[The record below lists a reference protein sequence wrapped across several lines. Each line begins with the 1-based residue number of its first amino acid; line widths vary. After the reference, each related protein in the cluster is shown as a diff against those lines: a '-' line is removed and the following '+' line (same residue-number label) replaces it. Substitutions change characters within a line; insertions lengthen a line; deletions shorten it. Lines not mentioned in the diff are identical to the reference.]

1 MSTQANADQA
11 ASWRRDLGAPDKVDT
26 RLGTMTFVDGAPTP
40 ETVSNAYDQ
49 LDLLHAVNAFMNGYQ
64 VASTYALRQGFLSVG
79 VPDNT
84 IMIFSELMGSESLFL
99 TANADTVYFLGF
111 VDLSSGPMVVET
123 PPQALAI
130 FDDMAFNWMVDFGLP
145 GPDRGEGGRFL
156 LLPPGYEGD
165 LPDSGFHLGHSRTNR
180 ALILGRSFMQD
191 SDPKPTA
198 DLIKRTLKIYPY
210 TQGGY
215 GTSVATLLEGKVQ
228 PGKAAK
234 VPETAFVEAT
244 GKAFTTIP
252 FTDARFFDQVN
263 EMVQEQPL
271 GFLDPEIMGQF
282 EAIGIVK
289 GEKFEPD
296 DRRRAVLAEAAAIG
310 TAFSRTVMFD
320 SKGMEYYPGS
330 AWTAMLFVGG
340 YNFETPPPM
349 VTPEGIV
356 PFPATGS
363 RKLHA
368 RTTFFYGYTGI
379 TPAMCMR
386 LTGIGSQYLVAFKDA
401 KGAYLEGDAH
411 YTVSL
416 PPDIP
421 EGRFWSLTLYDN
433 QTRSMLQTP
442 QRFPRAG
449 SQSYPT
455 PAAESNKD
463 GSTTVHFAA
472 AKPDGVPEGNW
483 IQTDPERGF
492 FAILRLYS
500 PLEGFFDKS
509 WQVGEIERVRG

>member
-1 MSTQANADQA
+1 MSTEITTNEP
-11 ASWRRDLGAPDKVDT
+11 ASWRRDLGAPDKLET
-26 RLGTMTFVDGAPTP
+26 RLGTMEFVDGAPTP
-40 ETVSNAYDQ
+40 ETVTNAYDQ
-49 LDLLHAVNAFMNGYQ
+49 LALLNAVNAFMNGYQ
-64 VASTYALRQGFLSVG
+64 VASTYALRQGFISAG
-79 VPDNT
+79 APDNT
-84 IMIFSELMGSESLFL
+84 ILIFSELMGSESLFL
-99 TANADTVYFLGF
+99 TANADTVYFVGF

-130 FDDMAFNWMVDFGLP
+130 FDDMAFNWMVDFGLA

-165 LPDSGFHLGHSRTNR
+165 LPDSGFHFGRSRTDR

-198 DLIKRTLKIYPY
+198 DLIKRTLRIYPY
-210 TQGGY
+210 TPGAY
-215 GTSVATLLEGKVQ
+215 GTSVATLLEGNVP
-228 PGKAAK
+228 PGKAAQI
-234 VPETAFVEAT
+234 PETTFVEAT
-244 GKAFTTIP
+244 GKAFNTIP

-263 EMVQEQPL
+263 ELVQEQPL

-289 GEKFEPD
+289 GLKFEPD
-296 DRRRAVLAEAAAIG
+296 DRMRAILEEAAAIG
-310 TAFSRTVMFD
+310 TAMSRTVLFD
-320 SKGMEYYPGS
+320 SKGMEFYPGS

-356 PFPATGS
+356 PIEPTGS

-401 KGAYLEGDAH
+401 SGAYLEGDAH
-411 YTVSL
+411 YTVNL

-421 EGRFWSLTLYDN
+421 EGRFWSMTLYDN

-449 SQSYPT
+449 SQSFPT

-472 AKPDGVPEGNW
+472 SKPDGVPDGNW

-509 WQVGEIERVRG
+509 WQVGEVERVRA

>member
-1 MSTQANADQA
+1 MSNEPS
-11 ASWRRDLGAPDKVDT
+11 SWRNDLGAPDRFET
-26 RLGTMTFVDGAPTP
+26 RLGTMDFVDGAPTP
-40 ETVSNAYDQ
+40 ETVENVYDQ
-49 LDLLHAVNAFMNGYQ
+49 FDLLHAVNAFMNGYQ
-64 VASTYALRQGFLSVG
+64 VASTYAIRQGFLSAG
-79 VPDNT
+79 VQDNT
-84 IMIFSELMGSESLFL
+84 VMIFSELMGSESLFL
-99 TANADTVYFLGF
+99 TANADTVYFLSF
-111 VDLSSGPMVVET
+111 IDLSSGPMVVET

-130 FDDMAFNWMVDFGLP
+130 FDDMAFNWMVDFGFA

-165 LPDSGFHLGHSRTNR
+165 LPDSGFHLGRSRTDR
-180 ALILGRSFMQD
+180 ALALGRAFMQD

-198 DLIKRTLKIYPY
+198 DLIKQTMKIYPY
-210 TQGGY
+210 TPGGY
-215 GTSVATLLEGKVQ
+215 GTPIATLLEGKVQ
-228 PGKAAK
+228 PGKAAQI
-234 VPETAFVEAT
+234 PETTFVEAS

-271 GFLDPEIMGQF
+271 GFLDPEVMGQF

-296 DRRRAVLAEAAAIG
+296 ARMQAILEEAAAIG
-310 TAFSRTVMFD
+310 TAMSRTLMFD

-349 VTPEGIV
+349 VTAEGIV
-356 PFPATGS
+356 PFQATGS

-386 LTGIGSQYLVAFKDA
+386 LTGVGSQYLVAFKDA
-401 KGAYLEGDAH
+401 RGAYLDGDAH
-411 YTVSL
+411 YTITL

-421 EGRFWSLTLYDN
+421 EGRFWSMTLYDN

-455 PAAESNKD
+455 PAAEANPD
-463 GSTTVHFAA
+463 GSTTLHFAPI
-472 AKPDGVPEGNW
+472 KPDGVPDGNW
-483 IQTDPERGF
+483 IQTNPERGF
-492 FAILRLYS
+492 FACVRLYS
-500 PLEGFFDKS
+500 PLQGFFDKS
-509 WQVGEIERVRG
+509 WQIGEIERA

>member
-1 MSTQANADQA
+1 
-11 ASWRRDLGAPDKVDT
+11 
-26 RLGTMTFVDGAPTP
+26 
-40 ETVSNAYDQ
+40 
-49 LDLLHAVNAFMNGYQ
+49 
-64 VASTYALRQGFLSVG
+64 
-79 VPDNT
+79 
-84 IMIFSELMGSESLFL
+84 
-99 TANADTVYFLGF
+99 
-111 VDLSSGPMVVET
+111 
-123 PPQALAI
+123 
-130 FDDMAFNWMVDFGLP
+130 MVDFGLA

-165 LPDSGFHLGHSRTNR
+165 LPDSGFHFGRSRTDQ
-180 ALILGRSFMQD
+180 AMLLGRSFMQD

-198 DLIKRTLKIYPY
+198 DLIKGTLKIYPY
-210 TQGGY
+210 TPGGY
-215 GTSVATLLEGKVQ
+215 GTSIATLLEGKVQ
-228 PGKAAK
+228 PGKAAQI
-234 VPETAFVEAT
+234 PETAFVEAT
-244 GKAFTTIP
+244 GKAFNTIP

-263 EMVQEQPL
+263 ELVQEQPL

-289 GEKFEPD
+289 GQKFEPD
-296 DRRRAVLAEAAAIG
+296 DRMRAILEEAAAIG
-310 TAFSRTVMFD
+310 TAMSRTLLFD
-320 SKGMEYYPGS
+320 SKGMEFYPGS

-356 PFPATGS
+356 PLAPTGS

-386 LTGIGSQYLVAFKDA
+386 LTGVGSQYLVAFKDA
-401 KGAYLEGDAH
+401 NGAYLEGNAQ
-411 YTVSL
+411 YTVNL
-416 PPDIP
+416 PPNIP
-421 EGRFWSLTLYDN
+421 EGRFWSLTLYDT

-449 SQSYPT
+449 SQSFPT
-455 PAAESNKD
+455 PAAETNPD

-472 AKPDGVPEGNW
+472 TKPDGVPEGNW

-500 PLEGFFDKS
+500 PLQGFFDKT
-509 WQVGEIERVRG
+509 WRVGEIQQAEA

>member
-1 MSTQANADQA
+1 MSAEANTDQA
-11 ASWRRDLGAPDKVDT
+11 ASWRGDLGAPDKLET
-26 RLGTMTFVDGAPTP
+26 RLGTMTFTDGAPTP

-64 VASTYALRQGFLSVG
+64 VASTYALRQGFLSAG
-79 VPDNT
+79 APDNT
-84 IMIFSELMGSESLFL
+84 ILIFSELMGSESLFL
-99 TANADTVYFLGF
+99 TANADTVYFVAFL
-111 VDLSSGPMVVET
+111 DLSSGPVVVET

-130 FDDMAFNWMVDFGLP
+130 FDDMAFNWMVDFGLA

-156 LLPPGYEGD
+156 LLPPAYEGD
-165 LPDSGFHLGHSRTNR
+165 LPDSGFHFGRSRTNR
-180 ALILGRSFMQD
+180 ALLLGRSFMQD

-210 TQGGY
+210 TPGGY
-215 GTSVATLLEGKVQ
+215 GTSIATLLGGKVQ

-234 VPETAFVEAT
+234 IPETAFVEAT
-244 GKAFTTIP
+244 GKAFNTIP

-263 EMVQEQPL
+263 ELVQEQPL

-289 GEKFEPD
+289 GEKFDPD
-296 DRRRAVLAEAAAIG
+296 DRMRAILEEAAAIG
-310 TAFSRTVMFD
+310 TALSRTLLFD
-320 SKGMEYYPGS
+320 SKGMEFYPGS

-356 PFPATGS
+356 PLPATGS

-386 LTGIGSQYLVAFKDA
+386 LTGVGSQYLVAFKDA
-401 KGAYLEGDAH
+401 NGAYLEGDAH
-411 YTVSL
+411 YTVNL

-455 PAAESNKD
+455 PAAETNED
-463 GSTTVHFAA
+463 GSTTVHFAPT
-472 AKPDGVPEGNW
+472 KPDGVPEGNW

-500 PLEGFFDKS
+500 PLKGFFDRS
-509 WQVGEIERVRG
+509 WQVGEVERAKA

>member
-1 MSTQANADQA
+1 MPDAHGPS
-11 ASWRRDLGAPDKVDT
+11 SWRSDLGAADRLET
-26 RLGTMTFVDGAPTP
+26 RLGTMSFLDGAPTR
-40 ETVSNAYDQ
+40 ETVENVYDQ

-64 VASTYALRQGFLSVG
+64 VASTYALRQGFLSAG
-79 VPDNT
+79 VKDNT
-84 IMIFSELMGSESLFL
+84 VLIFSELMGSESLFL
-99 TANADTVYFLGF
+99 TANADTVYFLSF
-111 VDLSSGPMVVET
+111 IDLSSGPMVVET

-130 FDDMAFNWMVDFGLP
+130 FDDMAFNWMVDFGFA

-165 LPDSGFHLGHSRTNR
+165 LPDSGFHLGRSRTNR
-180 ALILGRSFMQD
+180 ALALGRSFMQD

-198 DLIKRTLKIYPY
+198 DLIKQTMKIYPY
-210 TQGGY
+210 TPGGY
-215 GTSVATLLEGKVQ
+215 GTPIATLLEGKVH
-228 PGKAAK
+228 PGKAAQI
-234 VPETAFVEAT
+234 PETTFVEGS

-252 FTDARFFDQVN
+252 FTDSRFFDQVN
-263 EMVQEQPL
+263 ALVQEEPL

-296 DRRRAVLAEAAAIG
+296 APKRKLLEEAAAIG
-310 TAFSRTVMFD
+310 TAMSRTLMFD

-349 VTPEGIV
+349 VTAEGIV

-386 LTGIGSQYLVAFKDA
+386 LTGVGSQYLVAFKDA

-411 YTVSL
+411 YTVAL

-421 EGRFWSLTLYDN
+421 EGRFWSMTLYDN

-455 PAAESNKD
+455 PAAETNPD
-463 GSTTVHFAA
+463 GSTTLHFAPT
-472 AKPDGVPEGNW
+472 KPEGVPDGNW

-492 FAILRLYS
+492 FACIRLYS
-500 PLEGFFDKS
+500 PLQGFFDKS
-509 WQVGEIERVRG
+509 WQIGEIERA

>member
-1 MSTQANADQA
+1 MSNQPRTDEAQ
-11 ASWRRDLGAPDKVDT
+11 SWRSDLGTRDQLET
-26 RLGTMTFVDGAPTP
+26 RLGTMKFVDGAPTA
-40 ETVSNAYDQ
+40 ETVEIVYDQ
-49 LDLLHAVNAFMNGYQ
+49 LYLLHAVNAFMNGYQ
-64 VASTYALRQGFLSVG
+64 VASTYALRQGFLSAG
-79 VPDNT
+79 VQDNT
-84 IMIFSELMGSESLFL
+84 VMIFSELMGSESLFL
-99 TANADTVYFLGF
+99 TANADTVYFLSF
-111 VDLSSGPMVVET
+111 IDLSSGPMVVET

-130 FDDMAFNWMVDFGLP
+130 FDDMAFNWMVDFGLA

-165 LPDSGFHLGHSRTNR
+165 LPDSGFHLGRSRTNR
-180 ALILGRSFMQD
+180 ALALGRSFMQD

-198 DLIKRTLKIYPY
+198 DLIKQTMRIYPY
-210 TQGGY
+210 TPGAY
-215 GTSVATLLEGKVQ
+215 GTPIATLLEGKVQ
-228 PGKAAK
+228 PGKAAQ
-234 VPETAFVEAT
+234 VPETTFVEAS

-252 FTDARFFDQVN
+252 FSDVRFFDQVN
-263 EMVQEQPL
+263 EMVQDEPV

-296 DRRRAVLAEAAAIG
+296 ARIRAILDEAAAIG
-310 TAFSRTVMFD
+310 TAMSRTLMFD

-349 VTPEGIV
+349 VTAEGIV

-386 LTGIGSQYLVAFKDA
+386 LTGVGSQYLVAFKDA

-421 EGRFWSLTLYDN
+421 EARFWSMTLYDN

-455 PAAESNKD
+455 PAAETNPD
-463 GSTTVHFAA
+463 GSTTLHFAPT
-472 AKPDGVPEGNW
+472 KPESVPDGNW

-492 FAILRLYS
+492 FACVRLYS
-500 PLEGFFDKS
+500 PLQGFFDKS
-509 WQVGEIERVRG
+509 WQIGEIERLD

>member
-1 MSTQANADQA
+1 MAADPANEAKT
-11 ASWRRDLGAPDKVDT
+11 WRKDLGVADRLQT
-26 RLGTMTFVDGAPTP
+26 RLGTMEFLDGAPTP
-40 ETVSNAYDQ
+40 ETVTNTYNQ

-64 VASTYALRQGFLSVG
+64 VASTYALRQGFLSAG

-130 FDDMAFNWMVDFGLP
+130 FDDMAFNWMVDFGLA

-165 LPDSGFHLGHSRTNR
+165 LPDSGFHFGRSRTDQ
-180 ALILGRSFMQD
+180 AMLLGRSFMQD

-198 DLIKRTLKIYPY
+198 DLIKQTMRIYPY
-210 TQGGY
+210 TPGGY
-215 GTSVATLLEGKVQ
+215 GTSIATLLEGKVQ
-228 PGKAAK
+228 PGKAAQI
-234 VPETAFVEAT
+234 PQTAFVEAT
-244 GKAFTTIP
+244 GKAFNTIP

-263 EMVQEQPL
+263 ELVQEQPL

-289 GEKFEPD
+289 GQKFEPD
-296 DRRRAVLAEAAAIG
+296 DRMRAILEEAAAIG
-310 TAFSRTVMFD
+310 TAMSRTLMFG
-320 SKGMEYYPGS
+320 SKGMEFYPGS

-356 PFPATGS
+356 PFPPTGS

-386 LTGIGSQYLVAFKDA
+386 LTGVGSQYLVAFKDA
-401 KGAYLEGDAH
+401 NGAYLDGDAQ
-411 YTVSL
+411 YTVNL

-421 EGRFWSLTLYDN
+421 EVRFWSLTLYDT

-449 SQSYPT
+449 SQSFPT
-455 PAAESNKD
+455 PAAEANPD

-472 AKPDGVPEGNW
+472 TKPDGVPEGNW

-500 PLEGFFDKS
+500 PLQGFFDKT
-509 WQVGEIERVRG
+509 WQVGEIQRADA